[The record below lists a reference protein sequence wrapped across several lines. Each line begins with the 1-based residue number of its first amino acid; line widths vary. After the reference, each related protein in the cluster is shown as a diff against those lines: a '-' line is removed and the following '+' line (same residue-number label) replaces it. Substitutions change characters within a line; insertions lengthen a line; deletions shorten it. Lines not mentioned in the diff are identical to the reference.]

1 MRKQVELRGSRADAL
16 LVYLTESSSEFVVSL
31 NKASELVRMSSGS
44 LCLLYHILA
53 AKPFKLKPGI
63 VGIFFL
69 LLFFQKS
76 NRLYQVSVGQCLR
89 VVDPLSHKGYV
100 AMAICDGSSSQQ
112 WHLEG

>member
-1 MRKQVELRGSRADAL
+1 MPL
-16 LVYLTESSSEFVVSL
+16 LGDWSFFTMICCVLT
-31 NKASELVRMSSGS
+31 G
-44 LCLLYHILA
+44 
-53 AKPFKLKPGI
+53 
-63 VGIFFL
+63 GIFF
-69 LLFFQKS
+69 FQKN